1 MSEQQFFK
9 ERPDTNLVLQIVQ
22 RYLPF
27 WPLFV
32 ITIIAGLA
40 ISWFYL
46 RVQTRIYVANAK
58 VLLKDPQK
66 NGGDSKVLD
75 ALNIFSEKK
84 IVENEIIV
92 LRSSVILE
100 EVVRNLDLYNEVH
113 NKGKVRTEE
122 LYKGNS
128 PVWFRAVDKNNINAA
143 GKYFFSVNWKKRQIT
158 INKQTIAFNDT
169 VNIGGSA
176 YFVVPNNEYNQN
188 LTGKNYYVIFNSVA
202 GATGSFAGGLKA
214 NATSSSST
222 VIEVKLETPVPEKGV
237 DFLNRLF
244 EVYNNDAVDD
254 KNQIAAKTLAFIEN
268 RLNLVVGQ
276 LDSVEKNIQRYKTEE
291 SVYDLGGQAS
301 LYLSNVSE
309 LDRKGSDVQIQ
320 LDVLKDVQNYV
331 DTKGRKPGTVPSQ
344 MLISDPTLAGLLTK
358 LYDAEF
364 QLTKAESINGE
375 KSDAVILAN
384 QAVGRIKNDIRENL
398 GTIRSNLNAVKSNVN
413 SGIAMNSG
421 LLSQIPRKE
430 RGLLDIS
437 RQQAIKNNIYTFLLQ
452 KREETAL
459 SSAGTTPDLRV
470 LEKGSSY
477 GPIKPVAKNFY
488 LTGFLLGLLV
498 SVAYVLL
505 REQFNRKILFRSEIE
520 DKTKIPVLAEI
531 MYSKTPDTIA
541 ISEGKRTIIAEQFRS
556 MRTNLAFMGINE
568 DNKTLLV
575 TSSISGEGKSFIA
588 LNLAMSFTLTGKKV
602 GLMEMDLRKPKLSK
616 YLGINRDPG
625 ITSYLIGKASIDEI
639 IKETKYPNLF
649 VVSAGPIPPNPTEL
663 ILSKKFGE
671 MIALLKDRFDYII
684 IDSAPIGPVTDS
696 QLISGYANST
706 LYVVRHAHTPKVFL
720 RMIDDLYKQEKFKN
734 MALIFNGLKPRGA
747 GVFGGY
753 GYGYGS
759 YGYGYGYG
767 YGGGSDGYGY
777 YTVEESKPGWRNG
790 WGVFRKLRKMLKRN

>member
-202 GATGSFAGGLKA
+202 GAAGSFAGGLKA

-384 QAVGRIKNDIRENL
+384 QAVSRIKNDIRENL

-477 GPIKPVAKNFY
+477 GPIKPVAKNYY

-498 SVAYVLL
+498 SVLYVLL

-531 MYSKTPDTIA
+531 MYSRAPDTIA

-568 DNKTLLV
+568 ENKTLLV

-588 LNLAMSFTLTGKKV
+588 LNLAMSFTLTGKRV

-671 MIALLKDRFDYII
+671 MISLLKDKFDYII

-747 GVFGGY
+747 GIFGGY

-790 WGVFRKLRKMLKRN
+790 WGVFRKLRKMVKRN

>member
-9 ERPDTNLVLQIVQ
+9 ERPETNLLSQILQ

-32 ITIIAGLA
+32 VTTGIGLA
-40 ISWFYL
+40 VSWLYL
-46 RVQTRIYVANAK
+46 RSQTRIYVASAK

-66 NGGDSKVLD
+66 GGGDSKVLD

-100 EVVRNLDLYNEVH
+100 EVVSSLDMYNSVY
-113 NKGKVRTEE
+113 NKGNVRTEE
-122 LYKGNS
+122 LYKGNA
-128 PVWFRAVDKNNINAA
+128 PVWFRAVDKNNIN
-143 GKYFFSVNWKKRQIT
+143 GGGTFYFDVDWKKKQVH
-158 INKQTIAFNDT
+158 INKQNIAFNDT
-169 VNIGGSA
+169 VSINGSA
-176 YFVVPNNEYNQN
+176 YFVVPNPEYNQSV
-188 LTGKNYYVIFNSVA
+188 TGKNYYAVFNSIPGAA
-202 GATGSFAGGLKA
+202 GNFAGDLKA
-214 NATSSSST
+214 NATSNSST

-244 EVYNNDAVDD
+244 EVYNIEAVQD

-276 LDSVEKNIQRYKTEE
+276 LDSVEKNIQNYKTREA
-291 SVYDLGGQAS
+291 VYDLGNQAS
-301 LYLSNVSE
+301 LYLGNVSE
-309 LDRKGSDVQIQ
+309 LDRKNSEVEIQ
-320 LDVLKDVQNYV
+320 LDVLKDVQQYV
-331 DTKGRKPGTVPSQ
+331 DNKGKKPGTVPSQ
-344 MLISDPTLAGLLTK
+344 MLINDPTLSGLIEK

-364 QLTKAESINGE
+364 LLSKAESINGE
-375 KSDAVILAN
+375 KSDAVIMAN
-384 QAVGRIKNDIRENL
+384 QAVGRIKSDIRENL

-430 RGLLDIS
+430 RGLLEIS

-470 LEKGSSY
+470 LEKGAAA

-488 LTGFLLGLLV
+488 LTGLLLGLLI

-505 REQFNRKILFRSEIE
+505 REQFNRQILFRTEIE
-520 DKTKIPVLAEI
+520 EKTKVPVLAEI
-531 MYSKTPDTIA
+531 MYSKSTDAIA

-556 MRTNLAFMGINE
+556 LRTNLAFMGMNE
-568 DNKTLLV
+568 EHKSLLV

-616 YLGINRDPG
+616 YLGIKRDPG
-625 ITSYLIGKASIDEI
+625 ITNFLIGKATVEEI
-639 IKETKYPNLF
+639 IKTTIYPNLF
-649 VVSAGPIPPNPTEL
+649 VISAGPIPPNPTEL
-663 ILSKKFGE
+663 ILSAKFGE
-671 MIALLKDRFDYII
+671 MMTLLKEKFDYII

-696 QLISGYANST
+696 QLINKYADTT
-706 LYVVRHAHTPKVFL
+706 LFVVRHAHTPKVFL
-720 RMIDDLYKQEKFKN
+720 RMIDDLYKQEKFTN
-734 MALIFNGLKPRGA
+734 MALIFNGLKPRGSSLT
-747 GVFGGY
+747 GGY

-767 YGGGSDGYGY
+767 YGGSSDGYGY
-777 YTVEESKPGWRNG
+777 YTVEDSKDSWRNG
-790 WGVFRKLRKMLKRN
+790 WGVMRKLKGMFRKS

>member
-9 ERPDTNLVLQIVQ
+9 ERPDTNLLLQIMQ

-32 ITIIAGLA
+32 ITISAGLLV
-40 ISWFYL
+40 SWFYL

-92 LRSSVILE
+92 LRSSVILQ

-122 LYKGNS
+122 LYKDNS
-128 PVWFRAVDKNNINAA
+128 PVWFKAVDKKGINWG
-143 GKYFFSVNWKKRQIT
+143 GKYFFSVDWKKKEVA
-158 INKQTIAFNDT
+158 INKQHIRFNDT
-169 VNIGGSA
+169 VNINGTA
-176 YFVVPNNEYNQN
+176 YFVVPNPTYNQSV
-188 LTGKNYYVIFNSVA
+188 TGKNYYVIFNTVEGAAA
-202 GATGSFAGGLKA
+202 GFAGDLKA
-214 NATSSSST
+214 NATSNSST

-244 EVYNNDAVDD
+244 EVYNDDAIED
-254 KNQIAAKTLAFIEN
+254 KNQIAAKTLAFIED

-276 LDSVEKNIQRYKTEE
+276 LDSVEKNIQRYKTQE
-291 SVYDLGGQAS
+291 SVYDLGSQAS

-309 LDRKGSDVQIQ
+309 LDKKSSDVQIQ
-320 LDVLKDVQNYV
+320 LDVLRDVQNYV
-331 DTKGRKPGTVPSQ
+331 DHKGGKPGTVPSQ
-344 MLISDPTLAGLLTK
+344 MLISDPTLAGLLSK

-364 QLTKAESINGE
+364 QLNKAESINGE

-437 RQQAIKNNIYTFLLQ
+437 RQQAIKNNIYTYLLQ

-470 LEKGSSY
+470 LEQGSSY
-477 GPIKPVAKNFY
+477 GPIKPVAKNYY
-488 LTGFLLGLLV
+488 LSGFLLGLLV
-498 SVAYVLL
+498 SVIYVLL

-520 DKTKIPVLAEI
+520 DKTSIPVLAEI
-531 MYSKTPDTIA
+531 MYSRMSDTIA

-568 DNKTLLV
+568 EHKTLLV

-616 YLGINRDPG
+616 YLGISRDPG
-625 ITSYLIGKASIDEI
+625 ITSYLINKAPVDDI
-639 IKETKYPNLF
+639 IKETGYPNLY

-663 ILSKKFGE
+663 ILSEKFGE
-671 MIALLKDRFDYII
+671 MMEKLKKRFDYII

-696 QLISGYANST
+696 QLISSYANST
-706 LYVVRHAHTPKVFL
+706 LYVVRHAHTPKVML

-734 MALIFNGLKPRGA
+734 MALVFNGLKARGA
-747 GVFGGY
+747 GIFGGY
-753 GYGYGS
+753 GYGG

-767 YGGGSDGYGY
+767 YGGGDGYGY
-777 YTVEESKPGWRNG
+777 YTIEHTKPGWRNG
-790 WGVFRKLRKMLKRN
+790 WGVLSKIRKKLGRRN

>member
-9 ERPDTNLVLQIVQ
+9 ERTDTNLMLQIVQ

-32 ITIIAGLA
+32 ITIGIGLS

-46 RVQTRIYVANAK
+46 RVQTRIYVATAK

-66 NGGDSKVLD
+66 GGGDSKVLD

-100 EVVRNLDLYNEVH
+100 EVVASLDMYNSVF
-113 NKGKVRTEE
+113 NKGKVRIEE
-122 LYKGNS
+122 LYKSNS
-128 PVWFRAVDKNNINAA
+128 PVWFRAVDKRTVNGG
-143 GKYFFSVNWKKRQIT
+143 GKYFFGIDWKKKQVS

-169 VNIGGSA
+169 VNINGTA
-176 YFVVPNNEYNQN
+176 YFVVPNPAYNQSV
-188 LTGKNYYVIFNSVA
+188 TGKNYYVVFNSIA
-202 GATGSFAGGLKA
+202 GAAGSFAGSLKA
-214 NATSSSST
+214 NATSNSST
-222 VIEVKLETPVPEKGV
+222 VIDVKLETPVPEKGV

-244 EVYNNDAVDD
+244 EVYNYEAVQD

-276 LDSVEKNIQRYKTEE
+276 LDSVEKNIQNYKTRE
-291 SVYDLGGQAS
+291 SVYSLGDQAS
-301 LYLSNVSE
+301 IYLGNVSE
-309 LDRKGSDVQIQ
+309 LDRKSSEVQIQ
-320 LDVLKDVQNYV
+320 LDVLRDVQQYV
-331 DTKGRKPGTVPSQ
+331 DSKGRKEGTVPSQ
-344 MLISDPTLAGLLTK
+344 MLINDPTLASLLTK

-375 KSDAVILAN
+375 KSDAVIMAN
-384 QAVGRIKNDIRENL
+384 QAVGRLKNDIRENL

-421 LLSQIPRKE
+421 MLSQIPRKE
-430 RGLLDIS
+430 RGLLEIS

-459 SSAGTTPDLRV
+459 SSAGTMPDLRV

-488 LTGFLLGLLV
+488 LSGFLLGLLA

-505 REQFNRKILFRSEIE
+505 REQFNRKILFRTEIE
-520 DKTKIPVLAEI
+520 EKTKVPVLAEI

-556 MRTNLAFMGINE
+556 MRTNLSFMGINE
-568 DNKTLLV
+568 EHKTLLV

-625 ITSYLIGKASIDEI
+625 ITSYLIGKAGIDEI

-663 ILSKKFGE
+663 IISEKFGE
-671 MIALLKDRFDYII
+671 MMALLKEKFDYVI

-696 QLISGYANST
+696 QLISGYADCT
-706 LYVVRHAHTPKVFL
+706 LYVVRHDHTPKVML
-720 RMIDDLYKQEKFKN
+720 RMIDDLHKQEKFKN
-734 MALIFNGLKPRGA
+734 MALVFNGLKPRGA
-747 GVFGGY
+747 GAFGGY

-767 YGGGSDGYGY
+767 SGGDGYGY
-777 YTVEESKPGWRNG
+777 YTQDESKPGWRNG
-790 WGVFRKLRKMLKRN
+790 WGLFGKKDKKS